1 MNTIIETIPAV
12 WPNSQFTLNC
22 VNITSQ
28 HEHLVMLIED
38 TCHSEYAARMIGQTE
53 VQYILFVEMLELGNF
68 RDPPKIRH
76 QDKYSHNDKK

>member
-1 MNTIIETIPAV
+1 
-12 WPNSQFTLNC
+12 
-22 VNITSQ
+22 
-28 HEHLVMLIED
+28 MLIED